1 MSVKV
6 VKTGISISGGEPR
19 HTPSSPFSVAPMQ
32 FSIPMFVLSD
42 KHSVNRSTSAKA
54 KRKSGHDTARQQQQ
68 GQQRQTAES
77 AWDSLVRPSVR
88 PTVPPLMSSQKSIF
102 RTQLSQSVQSLVTS
116 VSQSAGGQAAGK
128 RLSALAD
135 PGLDSSSRAIAK
147 YWNFPRLKL
156 RYLSSCIA
164 SVLIPELVSPL

>member
-68 GQQRQTAES
+68 GQQRQTAET
-77 AWDSLVRPSVR
+77 AWDSLVRPSSVDVVAEVDFSHTAQSVG
-88 PTVPPLMSSQKSIF
+88 PVSSHF
-102 RTQLSQSVQSLVTS
+102 SQSVSGR
-116 VSQSAGGQAAGK
+116 AGGGQTTQCFGRSGVGFEFK
-128 RLSALAD
+128 
-135 PGLDSSSRAIAK
+135 GH
-147 YWNFPRLKL
+147 
-156 RYLSSCIA
+156 C
-164 SVLIPELVSPL
+164 